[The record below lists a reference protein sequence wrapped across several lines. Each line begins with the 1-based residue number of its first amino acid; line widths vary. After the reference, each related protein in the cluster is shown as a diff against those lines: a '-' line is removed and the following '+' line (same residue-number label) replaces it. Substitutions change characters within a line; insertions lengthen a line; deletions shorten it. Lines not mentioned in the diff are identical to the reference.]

1 MSALNMP
8 QHHPDQFML
17 NDYAAG
23 SLPGALALSVA
34 AHLEFCAQCRRE
46 SHQLQALGAQ
56 LLETLDP
63 VPVADTALESLLRR
77 IDAEPARQPVVKKA
91 STRPVG
97 GLPRVLRQLVPAGVD
112 DLEWS
117 RAGSLR
123 TSRLAF
129 GDRSREV
136 TLQHIAAGGRV
147 LEHGHRGNE
156 ITVVLQGSFFD
167 KDGCYQPGD
176 FLLRGPEHVHR
187 PEVDSS
193 GDCLCLAVL
202 DAPLRFG
209 GLLGLV
215 ANPFMRIHPR

>member
-1 MSALNMP
+1 MP
-8 QHHPDQFML
+8 QFHPDQFML
-17 NDYAAG
+17 SDYAAG

-34 AHLEFCAQCRRE
+34 AHLEFCAACRGE
-46 SHQLQALGAQ
+46 TQQLQALGAQ
-56 LLETLDP
+56 LLEALDP
-63 VPVADTALESLLRR
+63 VPVAETALDSLLQRL
-77 IDAEPARQPVVKKA
+77 DAQPSQEPPRKSAARPA
-91 STRPVG
+91 D

-112 DLEWS
+112 HLEWS
-117 RAGSLR
+117 RSGSLR

-129 GDRSREV
+129 GDQSREV

-147 LEHGHRGNE
+147 VEHGHRGNE
-156 ITVVLQGSFFD
+156 ITVVLRGSFFD
-167 KDGCYQPGD
+167 KDGCYNPGD